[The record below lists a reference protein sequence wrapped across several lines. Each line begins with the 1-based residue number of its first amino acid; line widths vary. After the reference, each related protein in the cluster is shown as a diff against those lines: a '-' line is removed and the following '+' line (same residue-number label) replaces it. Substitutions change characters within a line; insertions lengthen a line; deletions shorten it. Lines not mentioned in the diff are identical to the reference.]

1 MMKSQTIIPF
11 PLPSLRPLMP
21 GLAASVAVAGTGWLG
36 HLLQQRLFGHV
47 WLDALLLAIL
57 LGMVLRAMAH
67 GRQDWAD
74 GIGFAAKYPLELA
87 ILLLGATLD
96 AGALAAAGPLL
107 LAGIVAIVALSLTV
121 GYGISRVVGLDHRP
135 ALLVACGNSI
145 CGNSAI
151 VAAAPVIGATA
162 RETATALAFTALLG
176 VLSVLMLP
184 LAGAALGLDGLHFGI
199 LAGLTVYAVPQ
210 VAAAT
215 AMTGMVSL
223 HTGMLVKLARVMM
236 LGPVLLILSLIGKQ
250 GNPKAAARPRAALLP
265 WFIIGFA
272 GLAALRALGWVPA
285 PLVAPAADASHMLT
299 LLSMAG
305 LGLSVDIS
313 GLRQAGYRTIAAASL
328 SLLAL
333 VGMSLG
339 LLSLLPL
346 S

>member
-1 MMKSQTIIPF
+1 MMKSQTLIPF
-11 PLPSLRPLMP
+11 ALPAFRPLLP
-21 GLAASVAVAGTGWLG
+21 GLVASIGVAGAGWLG
-36 HLLQQRLFGHV
+36 HLAQQHLFGRV

-57 LGMVLRAMAH
+57 LGMVVRATA
-67 GRQDWAD
+67 GRRDWED

-96 AGALAAAGPLL
+96 AGALAAAGPML
-107 LAGIVAIVALSLTV
+107 LAGIATIVALSLTV
-121 GYGISRVVGLDHRP
+121 GYSIGRIVGLDHRP

-162 RETATALAFTALLG
+162 RETAMALAFTALLG

-184 LAGAALGLDGLHFGI
+184 LAGAALGLAGVHYGI

-223 HTGMLVKLARVMM
+223 HTGMLVKLARVML
-236 LGPVLLILSLIGKQ
+236 LGPVLLVLSLIGGRGQ
-250 GNPKAAARPRAALLP
+250 GEAAARPRAALLP

-272 GLAALRALGWVPA
+272 GLAAMRALGLVPA
-285 PLVAPAADASHMLT
+285 GLVTPAAEVSHMLT
-299 LLSMAG
+299 LLAMAG
-305 LGLSVDIS
+305 LGLSVDIT
-313 GLRQAGYRTIAAASL
+313 GLGKAGYRTVLAATL

-333 VGMSLG
+333 VGMGLG
-339 LLSLLPL
+339 LLSLLPVA
-346 S
+346 